1 MEFTTQTVIDL
12 YTKKIRITQ
21 EIEYYADELKDIL
34 DFMVEEGVDLPVNL
48 KRRMTNDYN
57 KTPKKWI
64 EDLKN

>member
-57 KTPKKWI
+57 KTPKEWI